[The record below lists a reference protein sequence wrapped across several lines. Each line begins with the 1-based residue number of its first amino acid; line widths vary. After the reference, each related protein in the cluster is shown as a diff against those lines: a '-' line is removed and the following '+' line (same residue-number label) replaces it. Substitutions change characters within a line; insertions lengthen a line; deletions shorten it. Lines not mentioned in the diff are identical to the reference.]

1 MICNHCGR
9 EVPDAKKTCP
19 HCGEYLWG
27 WTFNN
32 VTGEYGYR
40 NKDGLF
46 IPILSTGKEQTKR
59 ERVGRWIKRNFTRIA
74 WILTAAGVG
83 TWVFLDITRLIRVAL
98 ALMIWVAV
106 LAIGLI
112 TVELFNYL
120 RDRTE

>member
-1 MICNHCGR
+1 MICNHCVR

-40 NKDGLF
+40 NEDGSF

-112 TVELFNYL
+112 TVKLFNYL